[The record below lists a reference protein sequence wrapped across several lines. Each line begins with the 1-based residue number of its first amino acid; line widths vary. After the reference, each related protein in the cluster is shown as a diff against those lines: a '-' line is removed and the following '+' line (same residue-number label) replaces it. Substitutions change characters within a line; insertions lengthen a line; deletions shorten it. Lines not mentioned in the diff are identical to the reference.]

1 MARIK
6 RTRTGIG
13 NGTGG
18 STQCQ
23 SVQIIVNPKTCNMA
37 KTMRDILSISE
48 LVTGRIR
55 GIRLKSIAV
64 NDYFAVVKAD
74 APKGLGH
81 EEVTLRLY
89 ELQGIWKMR
98 GCAFS
103 DEKGSLTSR
112 EPQRQIIFEN
122 ISN

>member
-1 MARIK
+1 MARLK
-6 RTRTGIG
+6 RTRTGS
-13 NGTGG
+13 GTGA
-18 STQCQ
+18 SAQCQ

-74 APKGLGH
+74 APKGLDH

-89 ELQGIWKMR
+89 ELRGAWKMR

-103 DEKGSLTSR
+103 DEEGSLVSHEPRR
-112 EPQRQIIFEN
+112 EIIFEN
-122 ISN
+122 ISK

>member
-1 MARIK
+1 MART
-6 RTRTGIG
+6 RRTGIG
-13 NGTGG
+13 NSGG
-18 STQCQ
+18 RSAQCQ
-23 SVQIIVNPKTCNMA
+23 SVQIIVNPKTCRMD

-74 APKGLGH
+74 IPKGLGL
-81 EEVTLRLY
+81 EEITLRFY
-89 ELQGIWKMR
+89 ELKGAWKMR

-103 DEKGSLTSR
+103 DEEKPSTKLQH
-112 EPQRQIIFEN
+112 EPQIIFEKITN
-122 ISN
+122 